1 MHMLIRGKGITSL
14 FFLCVSILSS
24 FACNPSSRNE
34 PGTKS
39 FTAKIDSLFHTELE
53 EGRFSGT
60 IVIGHKEEVF
70 YNKAFGIADR
80 TSDTRMQPDFRF
92 DIASLNKS
100 MVGALIMIAVQ
111 EGRLS
116 LNDKL
121 VDQLSDYSY
130 TGSFNEN
137 ITIHQM
143 LTHTSGLPDYDG
155 VSQELAENNFSA
167 FKREHF
173 TNQRYVDFISKIDR
187 VSEPGKQFN
196 YSNFA
201 YHLLCII
208 LENMYEKSFGELL
221 EENILQPLD
230 MKFTFST
237 TDNDEVFEEFATGY
251 VFSDGIWKENPF
263 IDLTIGRR
271 VFSTSGDLF
280 KWASAL
286 NKPGL
291 LSQESLDLIKVN
303 HLKSITK
310 ELSYGYG
317 WVVFDDN
324 DTFRMGDLSI
334 DRPYIIHGGSTDG
347 FKSLLI
353 NIENGKWVIAIL
365 ANSGNR
371 TNELDL
377 GKRITEL
384 LINNYK

>member
-1 MHMLIRGKGITSL
+1 MS
-14 FFLCVSILSS
+14 FLCIGILCVLS
-24 FACNPSSRNE
+24 CDNSSRDISK
-34 PGTKS
+34 PKS
-39 FTAKIDSLFHTELE
+39 LTDKLDSLFHAELE
-53 EGRFSGT
+53 EERFSGT
-60 IVIGHKEEVF
+60 IVIGHREEVF
-70 YNKAFGIADR
+70 YSKALGIADR
-80 TSDTRMQPDFRF
+80 TWDIKMQPDFRF

-116 LNDKL
+116 LTNKL

-130 TGSFNEN
+130 TGSFDVD
-137 ITIHQM
+137 ISIHHM

-155 VSQELAENNFSA
+155 VSPELAENNFSA

-173 TNQRYVDFISKIDR
+173 TNQRYVDFISKIER
-187 VSEPGKQFN
+187 LSEPGKQFA

-208 LENMYEKSFGELL
+208 LEDVYEKSFGELL
-221 EENILQPLD
+221 EEKILQPLD

-237 TDNDEVFEEFATGY
+237 TDNDELFEEFATGY
-251 VFSDGIWKENPF
+251 VFRDGRWKENPF
-263 IDLTIGRR
+263 IDLSIGRR
-271 VFSTSGDLF
+271 VFSTSEDLF
-280 KWASAL
+280 KWARAL
-286 NKPGL
+286 NKPDL
-291 LSQESLDLIKVN
+291 LSQESLDLIKTN
-303 HLKSITK
+303 HLESITK
-310 ELSYGYG
+310 DLSYGYG
-317 WVVFDDN
+317 WVVFDDD

-334 DRPYIIHGGSTDG
+334 KKPYIIHGGSTDG

-353 NIENGKWVIAIL
+353 NIENGEWVIAIL